1 MRAAIGPLNSNQYID
16 CSSTHFTAMQLT
28 AVICTLL
35 VSAASARVF
44 TLHDDINYWGDS
56 HTETQ
61 PDDDNCCTHPKV

>member
-1 MRAAIGPLNSNQYID
+1 MRAAVSTLISIQYFGCPSIH
-16 CSSTHFTAMQLT
+16 STAMQLT
-28 AVICTLL
+28 AIVCALL

-61 PDDDNCCTHPKV
+61 PDDDSCCMHANA

>member
-1 MRAAIGPLNSNQYID
+1 
-16 CSSTHFTAMQLT
+16 MQLT
-28 AVICTLL
+28 AIVCALL

-61 PDDDNCCTHPKV
+61 PDDDSCCMHANA